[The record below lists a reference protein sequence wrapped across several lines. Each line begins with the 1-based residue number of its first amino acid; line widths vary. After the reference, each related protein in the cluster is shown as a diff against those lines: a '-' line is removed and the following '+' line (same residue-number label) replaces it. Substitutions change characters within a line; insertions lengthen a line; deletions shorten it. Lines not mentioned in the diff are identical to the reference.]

1 MAHVHLIIGPV
12 GAGKSTFALRLCRE
26 HRAVR
31 LTLDEW
37 MARLFGRDERPAV
50 GRLEWYVERRDR
62 CIEQLWQLTKQLIGV
77 GTNVVLEIGLI
88 QQREREEFYAR
99 VDQERM
105 GLTVYVIDAPRE
117 LRRERVQRRNE
128 EQGETF
134 SMEVPPYFFELASDM
149 WEPPQ
154 EDECLE
160 RDVRFPQAAEVK
172 RPG

>member
-1 MAHVHLIIGPV
+1 MAQLHLIIGPV
-12 GAGKSTFALRLCRE
+12 GAGKSTFALGLCRE

-37 MARLFGRDERPAV
+37 MARLFGQDERPAT

-62 CIEQLWQLTKQLIGV
+62 CIEQLWQLTKQLIRV
-77 GTNVVLEIGLI
+77 DTNVVLEPGLI

-99 VDQERM
+99 VDQEGM

-128 EQGETF
+128 ERGETF

-160 RDVRFPQAAEVK
+160 RDVRFPPGAGLK